1 MEELKSIIYLSL
13 IILSINIVYLYVFFK
28 KDYKSYLLIQLEA
41 LSKKLGYEV
50 HKDNKVFLSKI
61 VKKNII
67 LGNDIDYQMDIS
79 KLTELYFKIYL
90 NYENVSTNTNTFLKI
105 FLIILSALKYILTI
119 TFSIGLIL
127 YVLLKPNYE
136 LASSSLLIS
145 LFIGIVSLIVLSIL
159 YLPFKKYTIQLTN
172 YFGED
177 NIKIIQ
183 MLYWYIPI
191 SVLNSFLRFI
201 DYTRWL
207 FSKD

>member
-1 MEELKSIIYLSL
+1 MEELKSIISLTL
-13 IILSINIVYLYVFFK
+13 IILSINIVYLYVVFK

-41 LSKKLGYEV
+41 LSKKLGYEIY
-50 HKDNKVFLSKI
+50 KDNKVYLSKI
-61 VKKNII
+61 AKKNII

-159 YLPFKKYTIQLTN
+159 YLPFKKNTIQLTN

-191 SVLNSFLRFI
+191 SVFNSFLRFI